1 MILITGA
8 TGLVGSHIML
18 QLLEHN
24 KKLRC
29 LVRNANALQIPSDK
43 KHLVEI
49 IEGDILDV
57 IALEK
62 AMQDVE
68 QVYHCAAIVSFHPKE
83 IQQLFQTNIEGTANV
98 VNACIDAQVKKLCFI
113 SSVSALGRLRVGV
126 EVDETMSWTEE
137 TSNSNYGKSKYL
149 AEMEVWR
156 GIGEGLKAVIVNP
169 TIILGLSDWNK
180 GSSKVFQT
188 AYNEF
193 PWYTEGVTGLVDVL
207 DVAHLSIQLMESEIT
222 AQRFI
227 ISAENVP
234 YRKLFDL
241 IAEGFRKNKPT
252 KKVTPFLA
260 SLVWR
265 LEALK
270 GKITGKA
277 PLLTKETS
285 NTAQAKVYFNNKK
298 LLEALPNFKYQSI
311 EKTVERL
318 CKEYKEKYQLK

>member
-8 TGLVGSHIML
+8 TGLVGSHIMF
-18 QLLEHN
+18 QLLEQN
-24 KKLRC
+24 KKVKC
-29 LVRNANALQIPSDK
+29 LVRNASSFQIPNSK

-49 IEGDILDV
+49 VEGDILDV
-57 IALEK
+57 ISLEK
-62 AMQDVE
+62 AMMHVK

-83 IQQLFQTNIEGTANV
+83 ANQLFQTNIEGTANV
-98 VNACIDAQVKKLCFI
+98 VNACIDANIEKLCFI
-113 SSVSALGRLRVGV
+113 SSVSALGRLRVGQ
-126 EVDETMSWTEE
+126 EVDETMNWTEE
-137 TSNSNYGKSKYL
+137 TSNSNYGKSKFL

-193 PWYTEGVTGLVDVL
+193 PWYTDGVTGLVDVL
-207 DVAHLSIQLMESEIT
+207 DVANVSIQLMESDIT
-222 AQRFI
+222 SQRFI
-227 ISAENVP
+227 ISAENIA

-241 IAEGFRKNKPT
+241 IATGFGKKKPF
-252 KKVTPFLA
+252 KKVTPILA
-260 SLVWR
+260 SIVWR
-265 LEALK
+265 LEAIK
-270 GKITGKA
+270 AFFTGKP

-298 LLEALPNFKYQSI
+298 LLQYLPQFQYTTI
-311 EKTVERL
+311 EETVDRL

>member
-8 TGLVGSHIML
+8 NGLVGSHIMN
-18 QLLEHN
+18 QLLEKN

-29 LVRNANALQIPSDK
+29 LVRNASSLIIPENK
-43 KHLVEI
+43 NYLVEVF
-49 IEGDILDV
+49 EGDILDV
-57 IALEK
+57 IALEE
-62 AMQDVE
+62 AMVGIE
-68 QVYHCAAIVSFHPKE
+68 EVYHCAAIVSFHPKE
-83 IQQLFQTNIEGTANV
+83 VKQMFKINIEGTANI
-98 VNACIDAQVKKLCFI
+98 VNACIDAAIKKLCFI
-113 SSVSALGRLRVGV
+113 SSVSALARIRVDK
-126 EVDETMSWTEE
+126 EVDETMNWSEE

-156 GIGEGLKAVIVNP
+156 GIGEGLNAVIVNP

-180 GSSKVFQT
+180 GSSKIFQS

-207 DVAHLSIQLMESEIT
+207 DVANASIQLMESNIT

-234 YRKLFDL
+234 YKKLFDA
-241 IAEGFRKNKPT
+241 IAEGFGKKKPH
-252 KKVTPFLA
+252 KKVLPFIA
-260 SLVWR
+260 SIVWR
-265 LEALK
+265 LAAIK
-270 GKITGKA
+270 GKITRKA

-298 LLEALPNFKYQSI
+298 LLQSLPHFKYRSFEETI
-311 EKTVERL
+311 KRL
-318 CKEYKEKYQLK
+318 CTEYQEKYQLN